1 MIQFMHS
8 IDVLLSKFYNVQA
21 LQGDDAIYQK
31 VLFILD
37 IKREYAKLTFLIHS
51 LEKENR
57 QYDELLAKRQAI
69 YDIYGIMGY
78 NMFVN
83 DNMSKLNI
91 LVYMYEHPNVR
102 ISHDLFDDNEYI
114 YYDKECDCIKD
125 EYNNIFESWEEG
137 RNIYNGFYART
148 GSRWDY
154 GWHLYDKDESEQRTD
169 TYDNWFNAKES

>member
-1 MIQFMHS
+1 MHS
-8 IDVLLSKFYNVQA
+8 IDVLLSKFYSVQA

-37 IKREYAKLTFLIHS
+37 IKREYNKLAFLSHS

-69 YDIYGIMGY
+69 YEIYGAMGY
-78 NMFVN
+78 NMAVN

-91 LVYMYEHPNVR
+91 LVYMYEHPSVR
-102 ISHDLFDDNEYI
+102 VSHDLFDTNEYI

-125 EYNNIFESWEEG
+125 EYGNIFESWEEG
-137 RNIYNGFYART
+137 RNIYNGFYVRT
-148 GSRWDY
+148 GSRWEY
-154 GWHLYDKDESEQRTD
+154 GWHLYDKEDAVQEPTKSD
-169 TYDNWFNAKES
+169 DNWFNNKRP